1 MKSKFP
7 KVLIISEFFFWRKKT
22 GGQILL
28 KNLFEKYPKEKIF
41 ILHEDLYANTDI
53 PVRSYLLKNPSKI
66 SYFIKKFFSSFY
78 YTIFNRFKEFYNGKK
93 KKESYI

>member
-1 MKSKFP
+1 M
-7 KVLIISEFFFWRKKT
+7 
-22 GGQILL
+22 

-66 SYFIKKFFSSFY
+66 SYFIKIFSSFY